1 MHINRK
7 EMNALTGNK
16 TALLIFRSIDMDVL
30 TGNAYPE
37 LRCCKAESP
46 TPEGV

>member
-1 MHINRK
+1 MHINRE

-16 TALLIFRSIDMDVL
+16 AILSISRSMDMNAL

-37 LRCCKAESP
+37 FRGCKAESP
-46 TPEGV
+46 TPDSV